1 MGNLLKITLL
11 STLLFLQGCM
21 TYWANPGGRNWDTD
35 LRTCTA
41 QSTKNVCRTTNQV
54 SNSVCRTFPNGE
66 TRCQEVTTPS
76 RTICGPEENRRLRDA
91 CLQGIGWR
99 KTDQQGSIASQQAL
113 GNSEDRDR
121 ASQLRAERNAQCSN
135 PKYAIIIA
143 KSPCSSNDYTAQHL
157 SDPSKITAQQKPL
170 MQEFYE
176 EAKKRNPEWTVIIV
190 RRIKD
195 PRTAMQRLRYLE
207 SVVTPAVEQNT
218 QRLLEGK
225 ITWGEFNTRGKQ
237 ITQDARAW
245 QPTP

>member
-1 MGNLLKITLL
+1 MNKLLKTTLL
-11 STLLFLQGCM
+11 GALLCLQGCM

-54 SNSVCRTFPNGE
+54 SNSACKTFPNGE

-76 RTICGPEENRRLRDA
+76 QTICAPEESTQLKEA

-99 KTDQQGSIASQQAL
+99 KTDKEGSIASQQAPR
-113 GNSEDRDR
+113 NNADRDR

-143 KSPCSSNDYTAQHL
+143 KSPCSSNDYTEQHL
-157 SDPSKITAQQKPL
+157 SDRSKITAQQKPL
-170 MQEFYE
+170 VQEFYE
-176 EAKKRNPEWTVIIV
+176 ESKKRSQEWTVIIV
-190 RRIKD
+190 RQIKE
-195 PRTAMQRLRYLE
+195 PAAAAQRLRYLD
-207 SVVTPAVEQNT
+207 SVVAPAFEQNT

-225 ITWGEFNTRGKQ
+225 ITWGEFNTRDKQ
-237 ITQDARAW
+237 IAQEARAW
-245 QPTP
+245 RPTP